1 MDVFRYS
8 QGASVLKNVTQS
20 KEAEEILQQD
30 MEESEKVID
39 TTLLNRVLEEGI
51 IVPKFQ
57 NYTEAMAVAENDI
70 NQMIEGE
77 KSIESSLKILQR
89 SMKRYLAQ

>member
-1 MDVFRYS
+1 M
-8 QGASVLKNVTQS
+8 TQS

-39 TTLLNRVLEEGI
+39 MILLNRVLEEGI